1 MAIKG
6 LPREQA
12 LDVLHKFAT
21 DDKFRSDY
29 VANPAEALKN
39 AGVAHD
45 VVSSFAP
52 EHLNVASLPPK
63 SQFAATHQSLA
74 DNTAQQRLAMMV
86 PFLKLSF
93 GEEA

>member
-1 MAIKG
+1 MATKG

-12 LDVLHKFAT
+12 LNVLNKFAT

-29 VANPAEALKN
+29 VANPVETLKN

-45 VVSSFAP
+45 VVTSFAP
-52 EHLNVASLPPK
+52 EHLNVTSLPPK
-63 SQFAATHQSLA
+63 SHFAATYQSLA
-74 DNTAQQRLAMMV
+74 DNSAQQRLAMMV